1 MVYTISI
8 ALANW
13 YKDLAKNFSTN
24 QSTKLELQVAVFPRS
39 TLVTSVYLES

>member
-1 MVYTISI
+1 MVYTI

-13 YKDLAKNFSTN
+13 CKDLAKNYPTN
-24 QSTKLELQVAVFPRS
+24 QSAELELHVAVFPRS